1 MPFKMCH
8 HSMFL
13 KSIELELGKS
23 KLTHKWG
30 VLKYHKVSK
39 NRFAVSRIQISS
51 VCDHMYW

>member
-13 KSIELELGKS
+13 ESIELELGKS

-39 NRFAVSRIQISS
+39 NRLAVSRIQISS